1 MADGRLSSSFRDPSG
16 FVFRRDGRLL
26 RQVNRSYEAS
36 FGLAESSGLF
46 AKLHD
51 EGLLVRHR
59 RVDEA
64 PAEAAGAAFV
74 IEPEPL
80 RWITQPY
87 EWCPSQLRE
96 AGLLTLRLQREALA
110 RGMTLRDASAFN
122 VQFHRGRAI
131 FLDTLSFGP
140 WTEGEPWA
148 AYAQF
153 CRHFLAP
160 LALAARVD
168 PHLLASFRVHLDGFP
183 VELASRLL
191 PASTRLSPSLLAHL
205 HLHARARRK
214 AAAAPT
220 APVPGASGARF
231 SRAAMLGLVE
241 SLEGA
246 LHGLRFEPGKGEW
259 GDYYDRTSY
268 VDEAM
273 THKEAAVAAMV
284 AAVKPNSAVDL
295 GANRGRF
302 SRILAGHGATVLAPD
317 IDPET
322 VEHAWRDLRDAGEA
336 YVLPMVQDLS
346 NPSPALGWASAERE
360 PFLERAKS
368 DLVLALAVVHHL
380 ALTSNVPLPDVAAVF
395 RRLAPDA
402 IVEWVPREDPQV
414 RRMLAGREDVF
425 PDYTPDGFER
435 AFETVYRIHERVPLR
450 DSGRV
455 LYRMGPR

>member
-1 MADGRLSSSFRDPSG
+1 MTDGRLPSSFRDPSG

-26 RQVNRSYEAS
+26 RQVNRCYEAS
-36 FGLAESSGLF
+36 FALAESTGLI
-46 AKLHD
+46 AHLHA

-59 RVDEA
+59 RVDVP
-64 PAEAAGAAFV
+64 PAEADRAALV

-122 VQFHRGRAI
+122 VQFHGGRPI

-140 WTEGEPWA
+140 WQEGEPWA

-160 LALAARVD
+160 LALAVKVD

-191 PASTRLSPSLLAHL
+191 PGSTRFSPALLAHV
-205 HLHARARRK
+205 HLHAKARRK
-214 AAAAPT
+214 AAAAPA
-220 APVPGASGARF
+220 APVTGPSGARF
-231 SRAAMLGLVE
+231 SEAAMLGLVE

-246 LHGLRFEPGKGEW
+246 LRSLRFEPGAGEW
-259 GDYYDRTSY
+259 ADYYDRTSY

-273 THKEAAVAAMV
+273 AHKEAVVAEM
-284 AAVKPNSAVDL
+284 AAALRPASAVDV

-302 SRILAGHGATVLAPD
+302 SRLLARAGATVLAAD
-317 IDPET
+317 IDPVT
-322 VEHAWRDLRDAGEA
+322 VEHAFRDLRAANEPA
-336 YVLPMVQDLS
+336 VLPVVQDLT

-360 PFLERAKS
+360 PFLERAQS
-368 DLVLALAVVHHL
+368 DVVLALAVVHHL
-380 ALTSNVPLPDVAAVF
+380 ALTGNVPLPEVAAVF
-395 RRLAPDA
+395 RRLAPEA
-402 IVEWVPREDPQV
+402 IVEFVPRDDPQV
-414 RRMLAGREDVF
+414 RRMLAGREEVF
-425 PDYTPDGFER
+425 PDYTPEGFEH
-435 AFETVYRIHERVPLR
+435 AFATVYRIEERVPLQS
-450 DSGRV
+450 SGRV
-455 LYRMGPR
+455 LYRMRAT

>member
-1 MADGRLSSSFRDPSG
+1 MADDRLSSSFRDPSG

-36 FGLAESSGLF
+36 YALAESTGLF

-64 PAEAAGAAFV
+64 PAEPALAAFV

-80 RWITQPY
+80 RWITEPY

-122 VQFHRGRAI
+122 VQFRGGRAV

-140 WTEGEPWA
+140 WTEGAPWA

-168 PHLLASFRVHLDGFP
+168 PHLVASFRVHLDGFP
-183 VELASRLL
+183 LELASALL
-191 PASTRLSPSLLAHL
+191 PVSSRLSPALLAHL

-214 AAAAPT
+214 AAASPT
-220 APVPGASGARF
+220 APPPQVSGARF

-246 LHGLRFEPGKGEW
+246 LHALRFEPGKGEW

-268 VDEAM
+268 LDQAM
-273 THKEAAVAAMV
+273 AHKEAVVAAM
-284 AAVKPNSAVDL
+284 ATAIRPSSAVDL

-302 SRILAGHGATVLAPD
+302 SRILAGLDADVLAPD

-322 VEHAWRDLRDAGEA
+322 VEHAWRDLGAAGETR
-336 YVLPMVQDLS
+336 VLPMVQDLA

-380 ALTSNVPLPDVAAVF
+380 ALTSNVPLPDVARVF
-395 RRLAPDA
+395 RRLAPAA
-402 IVEWVPREDPQV
+402 IVEFVPREDPQV

-425 PDYTPDGFER
+425 PDYTADGFER
-435 AFETVYRIHERVPLR
+435 AFETAYRIEERVPLR
-450 DSGRV
+450 ESGRV
-455 LYRMGPR
+455 LYRMAAR